1 MNQQETGA
9 FTALTTPKYYVFITK
24 EKEEIPERVK
34 EEPQLY
40 VGQLDTSTP
49 LEPIHWYGIGGYI
62 ILAVV
67 VVYFLNK
74 LKHAENEFRKQTK
87 RNNNS

>member
-1 MNQQETGA
+1 MNQNGA
-9 FTALTTPKYYVFITK
+9 FTALTEKPYCVFITK

-40 VGQLDTSTP
+40 VGQLDNFTP
-49 LEPIHWYGIGGYI
+49 LEPIHWYGIGACVI
-62 ILAVV
+62 VAIV

-74 LKHAENEFRKQTK
+74 LKRAENEFKQLSK
-87 RNNNS
+87 RNNNL

>member
-9 FTALTTPKYYVFITK
+9 FTALTTPKYYVFVTK

-49 LEPIHWYGIGGYI
+49 LEPIHYVGIGGCI
-62 ILAVV
+62 ILAIV

-74 LKHAENEFRKQTK
+74 LKRAENEFKRLSNRK
-87 RNNNS
+87 

>member
-49 LEPIHWYGIGGYI
+49 LEPIHYVGIGI
-62 ILAVV
+62 CVLIAIV

-74 LKHAENEFRKQTK
+74 LKHAEDEFRKLSNRK
-87 RNNNS
+87 

>member
-9 FTALTTPKYYVFITK
+9 FTALTTPKYYVFVTK

-49 LEPIHWYGIGGYI
+49 LEPIHYVGIGICFLIVIGIFI
-62 ILAVV
+62 IIH
-67 VVYFLNK
+67 K
-74 LKHAENEFRKQTK
+74 LKGENNEFRKQAK
-87 RNNNS
+87 RNNNL

>member
-9 FTALTTPKYYVFITK
+9 FTALTTPKYYVFVTK

-49 LEPIHWYGIGGYI
+49 LEPIHWYGIGGCI
-62 ILAVV
+62 ILAIVV
-67 VVYFLNK
+67 VIIFNK
-74 LKHAENEFRKQTK
+74 LKHAENEFRKLSNRK
-87 RNNNS
+87 